1 MFLSVVK
8 LARAGAV
15 VTRIPF
21 ERRIPYKSPAAL
33 RGLRDKRVRRLV
45 RYAATRVP
53 YYIDLFAKHGID
65 PESIRSAED
74 LPRIP
79 LLDKEALRQDPG
91 RFVANGDSARLLAL
105 ETSGSTGSP
114 LTIYHDLASIAANIA
129 RTEPEKEV
137 FREIFGSRRKRQMS
151 ISYRGSAARA
161 VQKACAQHVAL
172 RPGRNTK
179 FVEIDTPLDRIVS
192 EINDHRPDLISTYG
206 SFLELLFRYVTAR
219 GIEMHR
225 PRAVLYGADMLTP
238 SGRELIERELAITV
252 LSTYSAVEA
261 FRLGFTCGH
270 GSAFHLRSDLC
281 HVRTVDGAGADV
293 ETGTAGEV
301 VLTNLVN
308 RGSILINY
316 RMGDMGTLSEKLC
329 PCGRTLPL
337 LESLEGRVE
346 DIVLLGGGHHVHPR
360 RIWQALKPTPGLIR
374 YQLIQDETH
383 RFRLKLV
390 TVDDQAYPGTAAAAI
405 ASLRALFGDAEITP
419 EQCSEI
425 RTATGKFRPVVRAL
439 DIESRS
445 GAAR

>member
-1 MFLSVVK
+1 M
-8 LARAGAV
+8 RQ
-15 VTRIPF
+15 
-21 ERRIPYKSPAAL
+21 
-33 RGLRDKRVRRLV
+33 LV
-45 RYAATRVP
+45 RYAGARVP

-65 PESIRSAED
+65 PGSIRSAEH
-74 LPRIP
+74 LSRIP
-79 LLDKEALRQDPG
+79 LLDKEALRQNPE
-91 RFVANGDSARLLAL
+91 RFVANGNATGLVPL

-114 LTIYHDLASIAANIA
+114 LTIYHDLTSIAANMA

-137 FREIFGSRRKRQMS
+137 FRAVFGTRRKRQMS

-161 VQKACAQHVAL
+161 VQKAYAKHVAL
-172 RPGRNTK
+172 RPGRSTR

-192 EINDHRPDLISTYG
+192 EINDYRPDLISTYG
-206 SFLELLFRYVTAR
+206 SFLELLFRYVAAR

-238 SGRELIERELAITV
+238 SGRELIERDLGITI
-252 LSTYSAVEA
+252 LSMYSAVEA

-281 HVRTVDGAGADV
+281 HLRTLDETGADV
-293 ETGTAGEV
+293 GTGTAGEV

-316 RMGDMGTLSEKLC
+316 RMGDMGILSERLC

-346 DIVLLGGGHHVHPR
+346 DIILLGGGRHVHPR
-360 RIWQALKPTPGLIR
+360 KVWQALKPTPGLIR
-374 YQLIQDETH
+374 YQLIQDQTN

-405 ASLRALFGDAEITP
+405 ASLRTLLGDAEITP
-419 EQCSEI
+419 EHCSEI
-425 RTATGKFRPVVRAL
+425 RTSTGKFRPVVCAL
-439 DIESRS
+439 DAASLS
-445 GAAR
+445 GATR